1 MPNADDT
8 MLLPRLYA
16 SPVVTV
22 GWTLRHTRVAYYRQ
36 KEVPSEVQGR
46 GDGLHEDASGSL

>member
-1 MPNADDT
+1 